1 MRRQLSAAFREH
13 LVDAYVD
20 VTSLFL
26 AMEANKTGR
35 VLAPVSQY
43 EGKLAVGTLYAS
55 KRLIDTDPN
64 TVRAFVAGWIE
75 TIDFIRTHKAET
87 VKSASAPGKLSTE
100 RSPPICQSCNRP
112 SSTFHNGASIH
123 ERRHRR
129 YCLATAG
136 GLRYPNPPYR

>member
-55 KRLIDTDPN
+55 KRLIDTDPD

-87 VKSASAPGKLSTE
+87 VKSASAPGKFSAE
-100 RSPPICQSCNRP
+100 RSPPICRSCNRP
-112 SSTFHNGASIH
+112 SSTFHNGASVH
-123 ERRHRR
+123 ERCHQR